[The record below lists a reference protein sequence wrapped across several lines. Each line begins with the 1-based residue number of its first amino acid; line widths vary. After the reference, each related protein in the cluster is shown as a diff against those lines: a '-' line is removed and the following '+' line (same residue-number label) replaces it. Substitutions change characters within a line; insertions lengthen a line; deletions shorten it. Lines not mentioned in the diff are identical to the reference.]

1 MLCHSQ
7 VSILVYKLGQTI
19 QYKRGKNPPFDK
31 SDVESPQY
39 ISCSKRRSSWSG
51 KEEYVDIY
59 YNQIFKGTLAGK
71 SNSEMSVILSSIYR
85 LRIQQENKEATILF
99 WKVAFFVG

>member
-31 SDVESPQY
+31 SDVESQQY
-39 ISCSKRRSSWSG
+39 ISCSKIRSSWSG

-59 YNQIFKGTLAGK
+59 CNQTFKGTLAGK
-71 SNSEMSVILSSIYR
+71 SNSEKSVILVSIYR
-85 LRIQQENKEATILF
+85 LRVQQENKDATFLF